1 MLKQTTFQNI
11 MLSFSLVTETV
22 AFLRPQ
28 PTTSPRSYITVSAY
42 TNRDLLCCMKYN
54 EQTLDY
60 GNRTEGDF
68 LNVWLSSEYGLSVEL
83 TFCLSLIVPV

>member
-1 MLKQTTFQNI
+1 
-11 MLSFSLVTETV
+11 
-22 AFLRPQ
+22 
-28 PTTSPRSYITVSAY
+28 
-42 TNRDLLCCMKYN
+42 MKYN

>member
-42 TNRDLLCCMKYN
+42 T
-54 EQTLDY
+54 
-60 GNRTEGDF
+60 
-68 LNVWLSSEYGLSVEL
+68 
-83 TFCLSLIVPV
+83 IVIFYAA